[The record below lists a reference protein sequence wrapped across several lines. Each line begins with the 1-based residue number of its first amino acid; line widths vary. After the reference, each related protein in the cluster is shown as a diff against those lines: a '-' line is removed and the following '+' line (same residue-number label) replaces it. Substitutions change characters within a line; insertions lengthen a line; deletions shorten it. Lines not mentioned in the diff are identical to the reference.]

1 MTQQQNASWQITK
14 PATRSRKGI
23 VASQSRVAAQVGADV
38 MAQGGNAVDAAI
50 ATSFALGAA
59 EPWMSGMGGGGFMV
73 VRMAGEKTAKVIEF
87 GMKSPKGLDIA
98 DYPIV
103 GGKAGD
109 LFPWPSVLEDR
120 NVFGAK
126 AIAIPGQVA
135 GMGLAHES
143 FATKPWADLLAPAI
157 KLADDGL
164 PVDWYTQL
172 ILGGSAKDLAP
183 FPASAETFLDE
194 DGFPKSSGW
203 TALGETKCDLSRLAA
218 SLRTV
223 AKDGPRAFYEGPLA
237 QSIVADL
244 QAAGGHHTAEDLA
257 QYQATLVDAM
267 HYAYR
272 GHEVIA
278 TPTLTAG
285 PTMRRA
291 LDLMTAWQPGTDAP
305 DAEAFIAYDRA
316 IRQANQE
323 RYDTM
328 GDIEH
333 EPDPS
338 CTTHFSVVD
347 AAGNMV
353 AVTQT
358 LLSIFGSRMMLPQ
371 SGILMNNGIMWF
383 DPEQGKPNSLGPD
396 KRCLANMC
404 PTLLE
409 RADGAQ
415 FALGASGGR
424 KIMPAVVQLTSLL
437 LDYGMDLET
446 AFHAPRTDMS
456 LADVTIVDQA
466 LPPQVIATLQDTL
479 DNVVTAPRTIFPY
492 HFACPSAVGRAGDEN
507 TGVTEV
513 MSAWG
518 DAVSA

>member
-1 MTQQQNASWQITK
+1 M
-14 PATRSRKGI
+14 G
-23 VASQSRVAAQVGADV
+23 
-38 MAQGGNAVDAAI
+38 
-50 ATSFALGAA
+50 
-59 EPWMSGMGGGGFMV
+59 EP
-73 VRMAGEKTAKVIEF
+73 
-87 GMKSPKGLDIA
+87 
-98 DYPIV
+98 
-103 GGKAGD
+103 
-109 LFPWPSVLEDR
+109 
-120 NVFGAK
+120 
-126 AIAIPGQVA
+126 
-135 GMGLAHES
+135 
-143 FATKPWADLLAPAI
+143 
-157 KLADDGL
+157 
-164 PVDWYTQL
+164 
-172 ILGGSAKDLAP
+172 
-183 FPASAETFLDE
+183 
-194 DGFPKSSGW
+194 
-203 TALGETKCDLSRLAA
+203 KCDLSRLAA

-257 QYQATLVDAM
+257 QYQATLVDAR

-272 GHEVIA
+272 RHEVIA

-291 LDLMTAWQPGTDAP
+291 LDLMTAWQPDTDGP
-305 DAEAFIAYDRA
+305 NAEGFIAYDRA

-383 DPEQGKPNSLGPD
+383 DPEQGKPNSLGPG

-415 FALGASGGR
+415 FALGAVSYSH
-424 KIMPAVVQLTSLL
+424 LTLPTILL
-437 LDYGMDLET
+437 
-446 AFHAPRTDMS
+446 
-456 LADVTIVDQA
+456 V
-466 LPPQVIATLQDTL
+466 
-479 DNVVTAPRTIFPY
+479 
-492 HFACPSAVGRAGDEN
+492 
-507 TGVTEV
+507 
-513 MSAWG
+513 
-518 DAVSA
+518 

>member
-1 MTQQQNASWQITK
+1 
-14 PATRSRKGI
+14 
-23 VASQSRVAAQVGADV
+23 
-38 MAQGGNAVDAAI
+38 
-50 ATSFALGAA
+50 
-59 EPWMSGMGGGGFMV
+59 
-73 VRMAGEKTAKVIEF
+73 
-87 GMKSPKGLDIA
+87 
-98 DYPIV
+98 
-103 GGKAGD
+103 
-109 LFPWPSVLEDR
+109 
-120 NVFGAK
+120 
-126 AIAIPGQVA
+126 
-135 GMGLAHES
+135 
-143 FATKPWADLLAPAI
+143 
-157 KLADDGL
+157 
-164 PVDWYTQL
+164 
-172 ILGGSAKDLAP
+172 
-183 FPASAETFLDE
+183 
-194 DGFPKSSGW
+194 
-203 TALGETKCDLSRLAA
+203 
-218 SLRTV
+218 
-223 AKDGPRAFYEGPLA
+223 
-237 QSIVADL
+237 
-244 QAAGGHHTAEDLA
+244 
-257 QYQATLVDAM
+257 
-267 HYAYR
+267 
-272 GHEVIA
+272 
-278 TPTLTAG
+278 
-285 PTMRRA
+285 MRRA
-291 LDLMTAWQPGTDAP
+291 LDLMTAWQPGSDIP

-424 KIMPAVVQLTSLL
+424 KIMPAVVELTSLL

>member
-1 MTQQQNASWQITK
+1 
-14 PATRSRKGI
+14 
-23 VASQSRVAAQVGADV
+23 
-38 MAQGGNAVDAAI
+38 
-50 ATSFALGAA
+50 
-59 EPWMSGMGGGGFMV
+59 
-73 VRMAGEKTAKVIEF
+73 
-87 GMKSPKGLDIA
+87 
-98 DYPIV
+98 
-103 GGKAGD
+103 
-109 LFPWPSVLEDR
+109 
-120 NVFGAK
+120 
-126 AIAIPGQVA
+126 
-135 GMGLAHES
+135 
-143 FATKPWADLLAPAI
+143 
-157 KLADDGL
+157 
-164 PVDWYTQL
+164 
-172 ILGGSAKDLAP
+172 
-183 FPASAETFLDE
+183 
-194 DGFPKSSGW
+194 
-203 TALGETKCDLSRLAA
+203 LGETTCDLSRLAA

-223 AKDGPRAFYEGPLA
+223 ATDGPRAFYEGPLA

-244 QAAGGHHTAEDLA
+244 QAAGGHHAAEDLA

-272 GHEVIA
+272 DHEVIA

-291 LDLMTAWQPGTDAP
+291 LDLMTAWQPGTDTP
-305 DAEAFIAYDRA
+305 DADAFIAYDRA

-328 GDIEH
+328 GDTEH

-347 AAGNMV
+347 EAGNMV

-383 DPEQGKPNSLGPD
+383 DPEQGKPNSLGPN

-404 PTLLE
+404 PTLLH
-409 RADGAQ
+409 RADGSQ

-424 KIMPAVVQLTSLL
+424 KIMPAVVELTSLL

-456 LADVTIVDQA
+456 LADITIVDQA
-466 LPPQVIATLQDTL
+466 LPPQVIATLKETL
-479 DNVVTAPRTIFPY
+479 ENVVTAPRTIFPY
-492 HFACPSAVGRAGDEN
+492 HFACPSAVGRKGDEN
-507 TGVTEV
+507 TGATEV

-518 DAVSA
+518 DAISA